1 MKRSTIL
8 CFGLLVL
15 VAGCDGHTSLNGEV
29 VGPDDKPVAG
39 AAVKLFER
47 DHPERVTNETTDD
60 NGHFSLGLTHSP
72 VDLPL
77 VVTVTREGY
86 KPLRKEF
93 TVGKREEFPKKLVV
107 EPDPKAPA
115 KE

>member
-1 MKRSTIL
+1 MRHTAIG
-8 CFGLLVL
+8 FALLVL
-15 VAGCDGHTSLNGEV
+15 AAGCDGHTNLGGEV

-47 DHPERVTNETTDD
+47 DHPERVTTATTDET
-60 NGHFSLGLTHSP
+60 GHYSLGLTHSP
-72 VDLPL
+72 TDLAL
-77 VVTVTREGY
+77 VVTVAKDGY

-93 TVGKREEFPKKLVV
+93 TVGKREEFPKKLVL
-107 EPDPKAPA
+107 EPEAKAPA